1 MKRIIVSIMVSLAAV
16 VIFAQNMTSNPV
28 AIASMNDL
36 FIQKPFWTIELSG
49 GFGYRIETN
58 WVPIT
63 QHGNLNDTAP
73 FIGIDVTAKPYF
85 YSIPRIKTGFSNL
98 YLSAAFYLD
107 VNKNSAI
114 MPTLGTTEL
123 GFFNRAPNAAGKF
136 AEIGMTFISEAFTYN
151 NKFYIDFEN
160 IHGGANLFFIENNLK
175 LTMNNVSAYVATL
188 SSWDGTLTNIAV
200 NDLIV
205 TNAWLS
211 LKDIFSCMSV
221 LAGSTDFSYLR
232 INSLFAPSTY
242 RERILE
248 HERSA
253 FFITP
258 FVTQQPR
265 MAMDYYYGMTRYFG
279 LTTIDNMTNIV
290 TLSSTIPVLST
301 IALQKTFKIP
311 LTIYLFTP
319 LPENPITVADY
330 FNQNYVTVVLSYE
343 IPGVGS
349 VDAGWVPGI
358 GYTTPGIQQIF
369 MTWYSPVKHHDNN
382 VFFIDAKLNFASF
395 KELIIVTGAEFIVS
409 TFYNNDSIG
418 GTGTAND
425 PFIREVLNSFE
436 INYGL
441 EVLYKADVLLKNLSI
456 GLGFYINYGT
466 GKNFQNMEIGTETF
480 EQYKS
485 TTYPAAS
492 WIVLSSYTEE
502 NYIQKTFYNN
512 YPLSIFFKTDYSFS
526 NVSLS
531 LQNLFIKLRG
541 LIDGSIAGWWD
552 VSAPGVKRPL
562 GYYDSDTLLVS
573 GTYTEGILSLTASV
587 SYTFYF
593 GLPSITD
600 LGYTDTIAQSIG
612 YYSANALYWD
622 KAPDIVKYPWN
633 ITVTY
638 TVKY

>member
-1 MKRIIVSIMVSLAAV
+1 V
-16 VIFAQNMTSNPV
+16 
-28 AIASMNDL
+28 
-36 FIQKPFWTIELSG
+36 
-49 GFGYRIETN
+49 
-58 WVPIT
+58 
-63 QHGNLNDTAP
+63 
-73 FIGIDVTAKPYF
+73 
-85 YSIPRIKTGFSNL
+85 
-98 YLSAAFYLD
+98 
-107 VNKNSAI
+107 
-114 MPTLGTTEL
+114 
-123 GFFNRAPNAAGKF
+123 
-136 AEIGMTFISEAFTYN
+136 SEAFTYN

-160 IHGGANLFFIENNLK
+160 IHHGANLFFIENNLK

-211 LKDIFSCMSV
+211 LKDIFSCISI

-248 HERSA
+248 YNRSA

-265 MAMDYYYGMTRYFG
+265 LGMDFYYGITGYFG
-279 LTTIDNMTNIV
+279 FTVIDGMTDIV
-290 TLSSTIPVLST
+290 TLSPTIPVLST
-301 IALQKTFKIP
+301 IALQKPFKIP

-319 LPENPITVADY
+319 LPGNPITVADY
-330 FNQNYVTVVLSYE
+330 FNKNYVTVALSYE
-343 IPGVGS
+343 ITGVGS
-349 VDAGWVPGI
+349 VDAGWIPGI
-358 GYTTPGIQQIF
+358 GYTTPGIQPIF
-369 MTWYSPVKHHDNN
+369 MTWYSPVQYHDNN

-395 KELIIVTGAEFIVS
+395 KELIIVTGAEFIES
-409 TFYNNDSIG
+409 TFYNKDIIG

-425 PFIREVLNSFE
+425 PFVREVLNSFE

-441 EVLYKADVLLKNLSI
+441 EVSYKADVLVKNLTI

-466 GKNFQNMEIGTETF
+466 GKNFQNMETGTETF
-480 EQYKS
+480 DQYNS
-485 TTYPAAS
+485 TNFPAAS
-492 WIVLSSYTEE
+492 WILLSSFTEE
-502 NYIQKTFYNN
+502 NYIQKNYYGN

-541 LIDGSIAGWWD
+541 SIDGSSIWWN
-552 VSAPGVKRPL
+552 VVAPGVKRPL

-573 GTYTEGILSLTASV
+573 GTYTEGILSVTASV

-612 YYSANALYWD
+612 YYNAEALYWD
-622 KAPDIVKYPWN
+622 KTPDIVKYPWN